1 MPQKPKQASLIAVN
15 YPVSNLSQLLGHL
28 HLSATNMKMGKTPML
43 LKKATSMC
51 KSKTSLLADR
61 FLVLATLQRRRMAAV
76 AMISNKI
83 HTLIVAD
90 RERGSCHK
98 AVAMR
103 KVESRQAIVHGG
115 DMAANFSHQLAM
127 FDQEDGH
134 GGFPDW
140 TFMHPLF
147 NDDMDENC
155 CYTDDV
161 DLLLDACDAG
171 NDEPSVMEAIRS
183 SKEVEGLE
191 FNVEQDIDR
200 AADIFI
206 KRFRQQMN
214 HDF

>member
-1 MPQKPKQASLIAVN
+1 
-15 YPVSNLSQLLGHL
+15 
-28 HLSATNMKMGKTPML
+28 
-43 LKKATSMC
+43 
-51 KSKTSLLADR
+51 
-61 FLVLATLQRRRMAAV
+61 
-76 AMISNKI
+76 
-83 HTLIVAD
+83 
-90 RERGSCHK
+90 
-98 AVAMR
+98 
-103 KVESRQAIVHGG
+103 
-115 DMAANFSHQLAM
+115 M
-127 FDQEDGH
+127 FDEEDGR
-134 GGFPDW
+134 GGCPDW

-147 NDDMDENC
+147 NDDMDDNC

>member
-1 MPQKPKQASLIAVN
+1 
-15 YPVSNLSQLLGHL
+15 
-28 HLSATNMKMGKTPML
+28 MKMGKTPML

-61 FLVLATLQRRRMAAV
+61 LLVLATLQRRRMAVV

-115 DMAANFSHQLAM
+115 GMAANFSHQLAM
-127 FDQEDGH
+127 FDQEDGQ

-140 TFMHPLF
+140 TLMHPLF